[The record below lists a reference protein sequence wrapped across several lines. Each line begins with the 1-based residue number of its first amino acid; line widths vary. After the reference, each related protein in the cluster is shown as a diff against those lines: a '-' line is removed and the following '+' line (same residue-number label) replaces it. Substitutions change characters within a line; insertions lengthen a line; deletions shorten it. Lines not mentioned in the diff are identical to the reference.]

1 MVSILVDKG
10 TAAEPAGLLKYTEN
24 PINYGIL
31 VAAVLILTTNQ
42 VDIILI
48 GGGLAGLAAALDLAG
63 RGHRVAV
70 VERKQYPFHKVCGE
84 YVSNEVLPYLRRLG
98 ADPAELAPAAI
109 SQFLLS
115 SPGGR
120 TLTSP
125 LDLGG
130 FGVSRYRLDE
140 FLYQRGLARGVTFH
154 LKSTVTD
161 VAFDPAADQHHV
173 TLADGR
179 HLTARVVLGTYGKRA
194 NLDRQLQRSF
204 FAQRSPYLGVKY
216 HLRLPGFPRNVIA
229 LHNFADGYAGISAI
243 EDDKLCFCY
252 LTTRQNLT
260 AHGTIPAME
269 QAVLARNPHLREILS
284 AAEMLYTQPEVINEI
299 SFAPKQPV
307 EQHVLMGGDAAGLIT
322 PLCGNGM
329 AMALH
334 GAALA
339 SAAAHDFLSSATTR
353 VAMETAYTQAWH
365 AQFGTRLRVG
375 RAVQR
380 LFGGP
385 VLSELVVGGLRYWP
399 AAVRTL
405 MSRTHGQPF

>member
-1 MVSILVDKG
+1 MDIL
-10 TAAEPAGLLKYTEN
+10 
-24 PINYGIL
+24 
-31 VAAVLILTTNQ
+31 
-42 VDIILI
+42 LI

-63 RGHRVAV
+63 RGYRVVV

-84 YVSNEVLPYLRRLG
+84 YVSNEVLPYLRRLQ
-98 ADPAELAPAAI
+98 ADPAALAPAAI
-109 SQFLLS
+109 SRFLLS

-120 TLTSP
+120 LLTAS

-130 FGVSRYRLDE
+130 FGVSRYVLDQ
-140 FLYQRGLARGVTFH
+140 FLYHLAVARGVTFE
-154 LKSTVTD
+154 LKNTVTE
-161 VAFDPAADQHHV
+161 VAFDPAADQHCV

-179 HLTARVVLGTYGKRA
+179 QLTARVVLGTYGKRA
-194 NLDRQLQRSF
+194 SLDRQLQRAF
-204 FAQRSPYLGVKY
+204 FTQRSPYLGVKY
-216 HLRLPGFPRNVIA
+216 HLRLPGFPRDVIA

-252 LTTRQNLT
+252 LTTRQQLKR
-260 AHGTIPAME
+260 HGTIPAME
-269 QAVLARNPHLREILS
+269 QAVLARNPRLREILA
-284 AAEMLYTQPEVINEI
+284 AAEVLYPQPEVINEI

-307 EQHVLMGGDAAGLIT
+307 EQHVLMCGDAAGLIA

-339 SAAAHDFLSSATTR
+339 AAAAHDFLRANTSRA
-353 VAMETAYTQAWH
+353 AMEAAYAREWH
-365 AQFGTRLRVG
+365 AQFGARLWVG

-385 VLSELVVGGLRYWP
+385 VLSEVVVGGLRHWP
-399 AAVRTL
+399 GAVQAL
-405 MSRTHGQPF
+405 MRRTHGQEF

>member
-1 MVSILVDKG
+1 VDILV
-10 TAAEPAGLLKYTEN
+10 
-24 PINYGIL
+24 
-31 VAAVLILTTNQ
+31 
-42 VDIILI
+42 I

-98 ADPAELAPAAI
+98 ADPAELGPATI
-109 SQFLLS
+109 SQFLVS

-120 TLTSP
+120 TISLP

-130 FGVSRYRLDE
+130 FGVSRYALDD
-140 FLYQRGLARGVTFH
+140 FLYQRAVARGVTFY

-161 VAFDPAADQHHV
+161 VAFDATSDQHRV
-173 TLADGR
+173 ALADGR
-179 HLTARVVLGTYGKRA
+179 TLTARVVLGAYGKRA

-216 HLRLPGFPRNVIA
+216 HLRLAGFPRDVIA

-252 LTTRQNLT
+252 LTTRQNLRQ
-260 AHGTIPAME
+260 HGTIPAME
-269 QAVLARNPHLREILS
+269 QAVLAKNPFLRDILS
-284 AAEMLYTQPEVINEI
+284 TAEVLYPQPEVINEI

-307 EQHVLMGGDAAGLIT
+307 EQHLLMCGDAAGLIT

-334 GAALA
+334 AAALGA
-339 SAAAHDFLSSATTR
+339 AAAHAFLAGSTSRAE
-353 VAMETAYTQAWH
+353 METAYAKAWN
-365 AQFGTRLRVG
+365 AQFSNRLRVG

-399 AAVRTL
+399 AAVRAL
-405 MSRTHGQPF
+405 MRRTHGKSF

>member
-1 MVSILVDKG
+1 MAATVLIFTTNLVD
-10 TAAEPAGLLKYTEN
+10 
-24 PINYGIL
+24 IL
-31 VAAVLILTTNQ
+31 
-42 VDIILI
+42 LI

-120 TLTSP
+120 TLNSR

-130 FGVSRYRLDE
+130 FGVSRYLLDD

-161 VAFDPAADQHHV
+161 VAFDSATDQHRV

-179 HLTARVVLGTYGKRA
+179 QLTARVVLGTYGKRA

-216 HLRLPGFPRNVIA
+216 HLRLPGFPRDVIA

-252 LTTRQNLT
+252 LTTRQNLKR
-260 AHGTIPAME
+260 HGTIPAME
-269 QAVLARNPHLREILS
+269 AAVLAKNPHLREILTS
-284 AAEMLYTQPEVINEI
+284 AEVLYPQPEVINEI
-299 SFAPKQPV
+299 SFAPKRPV
-307 EQHVLMGGDAAGLIT
+307 EQHVLMCGDAAGLIT

-339 SAAAHDFLSSATTR
+339 ADAAHHFLAGKTTR
-353 VAMETAYTQAWH
+353 AAMETQYAQAWN
-365 AQFGTRLRVG
+365 AQFGARLRVG

-385 VLSELVVGGLRYWP
+385 VLSEAVVGGLRHWP
-399 AAVRTL
+399 GAVQAL
-405 MSRTHGQPF
+405 MRRTHGTPF

>member
-1 MVSILVDKG
+1 M
-10 TAAEPAGLLKYTEN
+10 
-24 PINYGIL
+24 
-31 VAAVLILTTNQ
+31 
-42 VDIILI
+42 I

-63 RGHRVAV
+63 RGHQVAL

-98 ADPAELAPAAI
+98 ADPAVLGPAAI
-109 SQFLLS
+109 GRFVLS

-120 TLTSP
+120 VLTSP

-130 FGVSRYRLDE
+130 FGVSRYMLDDYLYRLA
-140 FLYQRGLARGVTFH
+140 QARGVTFY
-154 LKSTVTD
+154 LKNTVTD
-161 VAFDPAADQHHV
+161 VAFDPATDRHRVA
-173 TLADGR
+173 LADGR
-179 HLTARVVLGTYGKRA
+179 TLMARVVLGTYGKRA
-194 NLDRQLQRSF
+194 NLDRQLQRGF

-216 HLRLPGFPRNVIA
+216 HLRLPGFPRDVIA

-252 LTTRQNLT
+252 LTTRHNLKQ
-260 AHGTIPAME
+260 HGTIAALE
-269 QAVLARNPHLREILS
+269 REVLQKNPRLREILTT
-284 AAEMLYTQPEVINEI
+284 AEVLYPQPEVINEI

-307 EQHVLMGGDAAGLIT
+307 EQHVLMVGDAAGLIT

-339 SAAAHDFLSSATTR
+339 AAAVQDFLGGHTTR
-353 VAMETAYTQAWH
+353 AGLEAAYAQAWH
-365 AQFGTRLRVG
+365 AHFGTRLRVG
-375 RAVQR
+375 RAVQQ

-385 VLSELVVGGLRYWP
+385 VLSELVVGGLRHWP
-399 AAVRTL
+399 GAVRAL
-405 MSRTHGQPF
+405 MRRTHGQEF